1 MSILSLKNAF
11 QLLIKLGMFLVWSQ
25 WLTYCCTENHFQC
38 FAMRK
43 GACYWRTCAHRVS
56 NGKQYIPFPPFA
68 FWLINDGLALCVG
81 AIAIDGSIV
90 ALLRANYGVCYIC
103 RKRRSSKACTKV
115 LDRSSGIRH
124 LIWGK
129 IELWKSSWKCAVD
142 EESCADRYFITI
154 ARVRDWAPQTLISR
168 STWDSDAVSAPS
180 KRRYRCFVLRGLCQ
194 PLGVCSV
201 VVLVASPSSSVLGDD
216 STPEHSLQG
225 L

>member
-1 MSILSLKNAF
+1 MSILSLKNVF
-11 QLLIKLGMFLVWSQ
+11 QLLIKLGMFLVSSQ

-124 LIWGK
+124 SKVTTKPFKLRKNWTLK
-129 IELWKSSWKCAVD
+129 VELKVCGWWRKLCRSIFHNDCKSQRLS
-142 EESCADRYFITI
+142 
-154 ARVRDWAPQTLISR
+154 
-168 STWDSDAVSAPS
+168 
-180 KRRYRCFVLRGLCQ
+180 
-194 PLGVCSV
+194 
-201 VVLVASPSSSVLGDD
+201 SPN
-216 STPEHSLQG
+216 TNK
-225 L
+225 